1 MWPVYSHLG
10 EDWLRTDFAEDSAYG
25 ELCRNPLNRIENP
38 DLIEVGQRI
47 EIPLHVL
54 LERET
59 YEIGNE

>member
-1 MWPVYSHLG
+1 MIRL
-10 EDWLRTDFAEDSAYG
+10 TG

-54 LERET
+54 LKRET